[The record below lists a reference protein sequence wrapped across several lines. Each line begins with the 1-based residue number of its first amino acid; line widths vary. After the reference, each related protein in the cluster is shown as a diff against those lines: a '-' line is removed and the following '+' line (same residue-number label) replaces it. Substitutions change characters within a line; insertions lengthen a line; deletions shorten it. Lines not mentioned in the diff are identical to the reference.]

1 MSIKA
6 LTSVHYL
13 TKGHFVTYYFSF
25 FRLTI
30 VQNNINIKFPLGA
43 GLTQYH
49 ILHEEEKHMLLTDE
63 QKRMYEGE
71 YGPGMQ
77 KAMTMLVEYGDV
89 WDAERMVKVHNAHT
103 GLGGG
108 DWLKQILEGVE
119 QIRAF
124 TTTHAGQFGGS
135 RYAKAIGL
143 NEEFLREGEKAQSEN
158 LALCVAKGFIP
169 AMTCTPYLVG
179 NMPTAG
185 RVFSWPGS
193 SGIIIA
199 NSLFGARGNRDAMP
213 ASMASAITGL
223 TPDMLLLKKEN
234 RYGQVLFK
242 LEDLD
247 VENFTRAD
255 YGVVGYYIGSV
266 AETKNVVVDGIP
278 DTVSFD
284 HLKFF
289 LSPQPVSGAV
299 SMCHI
304 VGVTPEAPTVE
315 EALGHKNPEETIK
328 VGKKEFREALESLHT
343 AKKDDVEV
351 VFFGCPHLSIT
362 ELGEIAQLL
371 EGKKIATS
379 VRLIAST
386 AEQIYIL
393 AQRIGYVDIIENAG
407 GVVVTGICI
416 QGFPYPQ
423 LEVPATTG
431 ATNSARAASYQARR
445 SIDIQYGST
454 KDCINAAITGK
465 WGG

>member
-1 MSIKA
+1 
-6 LTSVHYL
+6 
-13 TKGHFVTYYFSF
+13 
-25 FRLTI
+25 
-30 VQNNINIKFPLGA
+30 
-43 GLTQYH
+43 
-49 ILHEEEKHMLLTDE
+49 MLLTDE
-63 QKRMYEGE
+63 QKRMFEGG
-71 YGPGMQ
+71 YGSGTQ

-89 WDAERMVKVHNAHT
+89 WDAERMVKVHSAHT

-108 DWLKQILEGVE
+108 DWLKQILEGVDHL
-119 QIRAF
+119 RAF
-124 TTTHAGQFGGS
+124 TTTHAGQSGGS

-143 NEEFLREGEKAQSEN
+143 KEEFVQEGEKAQSET
-158 LALCVAKGFIP
+158 LALCIPKGFVP

-179 NMPTAG
+179 NVPTAG

-193 SGIIIA
+193 SGIIIG
-199 NSLFGARGNRDAMP
+199 NSIFGARGNRDAMP

-247 VENFTRAD
+247 LENFTRAD
-255 YGVVGYYIGSV
+255 YGAVGYYIGGV

-299 SMCHI
+299 AMCHI

-315 EALGHKNPEETIK
+315 EALGHKKPEKTIK
-328 VGKKEFREALESLHT
+328 VGKKEFREAWESLHT

-362 ELGEIAQLL
+362 EIGEIARLL
-371 EGKKIATS
+371 EGKKIADC
-379 VRLIAST
+379 VRLIVST
-386 AEQIYIL
+386 AEQIYTL
-393 AQRIGYVDIIENAG
+393 AQRIGYIDIIENAG

-423 LEVPATTG
+423 LKVPATTG

-445 SIDIQYGST
+445 GIDIQYGSVES
-454 KDCINAAITGK
+454 CINAAITGK